1 MTKDEKKLSH
11 EEEILGVEIDAL
23 QHRLNNKTSLFFRQ
37 VLTLL
42 VLCTVVF
49 AVFLRLG
56 MLFGGWL
63 RTISH

>member
-37 VLTLL
+37 VLI
-42 VLCTVVF
+42 F